1 MVFSK
6 DLKIASIAWEFT
18 RFSDIDYFEIEIY
31 LEQFIKN
38 SPFEEIVQNKFKVQL
53 NHFYDSFNSC

>member
-53 NHFYDSFNSC
+53 NHFYDSF

>member
-18 RFSDIDYFEIEIY
+18 RFSDIDYSEIEMY
-31 LEQFIKN
+31 LEQFIKY
-38 SPFEEIVQNKFKVQL
+38 SPFREIEQN
-53 NHFYDSFNSC
+53 